1 MLDKFAIAGA
11 LREIAGLLEMK
22 EENPFKVKA
31 YINGADSLENTAE
44 DIGALIDEHKLTKM
58 RGIGEALS
66 AKITELYVTGR
77 SSLLEQLRA
86 ELPPGILEMG
96 KVPGLSRRK
105 IQALHKELGITSI
118 AELRAAAEAGVVATI
133 SGFGK
138 KTEAKILEGIKEY
151 ENREE
156 KVLLIDAKEIADR
169 LVKYL
174 QATPGVLEV
183 QVGGAIGRWQEAVED
198 MQVTVLASDKRGVID
213 RLKTFPPVT
222 GIENEN
228 ERHSSLT
235 MRLANGMPLRASVC
249 DKQDFA
255 SKVVRWSAADGHFQ
269 KLQKIAAE
277 KSFDLNDDGSLF
289 HNGHRLPVGSEGDFY
304 AKLGLPLIPVELRE
318 DVGEIEEGLC
328 GNKFDDLIDLP
339 HIQGMT
345 HCHTTFSD
353 GRNSVEEMAR
363 AAQDLGM
370 SYITITDHSPAASY
384 AGGVTVDKLKRQW
397 EEIERAREKLD
408 IKILRGTESDILED
422 GALDYPDDILDSFDI
437 IIASVHSRLR
447 MDEDQMTKRL
457 INCMKKTQFKIWG
470 HALGRLVLRR
480 PPLSCRVEEVLDV
493 IAESNAAIEVNG
505 DPYRLDMEPF
515 WLRKARERGIKF
527 IISTDAHAIRDFEN
541 LRFGV
546 HLARRAGVR
555 RQEVLNTLPVDDF
568 RNTVKPKR

>member
-31 YINGADSLENTAE
+31 YINGADSLENTAD

-86 ELPPGILEMG
+86 ELPPGILEMS
-96 KVPGLSRRK
+96 KVPGLSRKK
-105 IQALHKELGITSI
+105 IQALHNELGITSI

-138 KTEAKILEGIKEY
+138 KTETKILEGIKEY
-151 ENREE
+151 ESREE
-156 KVLLIDAKEIADR
+156 NILLVDAEEIADR

-174 QATPGVLEV
+174 EASPGVTKV
-183 QVGGAIGRWQEAVED
+183 QIGGAIGRWQEVVED
-198 MQVTVLASDKRGVID
+198 IQVAILASAESGIIE
-213 RLKTFPPVT
+213 RLKAFPPVT
-222 GIENEN
+222 NIESENEY
-228 ERHSSLT
+228 STT
-235 MRLANGMPLRASVC
+235 MRLANGMPVRAQVC
-249 DKQDFA
+249 DKQNYLA
-255 SKVVRWSAADGHFQ
+255 TVLRMSAADNHFQ
-269 KLQKIAAE
+269 KLQRLAAE
-277 KSFDLNDDGSLF
+277 KNMQLTDQGAFFQNNHHLAVN
-289 HNGHRLPVGSEGDFY
+289 SEEEFY
-304 AKLGLPLIPVELRE
+304 AKLGLPLIPIELRE
-318 DVGEIEEGLC
+318 DVGEIEEGLS

-339 HIQGMT
+339 HILGMT

-353 GRNSVEEMAR
+353 GRDSVEEMAR
-363 AAQDLGM
+363 AAKELGM
-370 SYITITDHSPAASY
+370 SYITITDHSPTASY

-397 EEIERAREKLD
+397 EEIEQAREKID

-422 GALDYPDDILDSFDI
+422 GALDYPDNILESFDI

-457 INCMKKTQFKIWG
+457 INCMKKPQFKIWG

-515 WLRKARERGIKF
+515 WLRKARERGINF
-527 IISTDAHAIRDFEN
+527 IISTDAHATGDFRN

-555 RQEVLNTLPVDDF
+555 RTEVLNALPVDEF
-568 RNTVKPKR
+568 RNAVKPKK